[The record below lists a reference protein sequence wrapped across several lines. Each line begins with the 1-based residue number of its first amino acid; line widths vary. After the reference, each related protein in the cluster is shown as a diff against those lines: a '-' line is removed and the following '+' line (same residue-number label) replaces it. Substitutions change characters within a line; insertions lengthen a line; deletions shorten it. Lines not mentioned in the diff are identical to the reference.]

1 MRRWFAHARRAA
13 DEVAG
18 RAELWLPGALAW
30 TVSAGWLALVIGV
43 GRIPTVAE
51 LTFAGARFYTS
62 GAWPW
67 NAIAIAGGLVTLVA
81 VGVAAFSL
89 AEAHLVGRQPPGGAR
104 VGRGF
109 VIGLICVLP
118 TLAALLVAGTAAA
131 AVAPGEFN
139 APENAGGPILR
150 TALRVAP
157 FGLLMV
163 VVMVAGAAFHAAA
176 TRATSAGRPVL
187 AAMRDA
193 PGALRRAGTTAIAQ
207 VLAGFA
213 LRVLMVAFAAIL
225 LRVLWAPLA
234 ERLDGA
240 RTDAAALLL
249 LVGFVAI
256 WLCLV
261 LAGGAL
267 HAWGSLTWTRVLGVS
282 EPADASGRHGMET
295 RGRL

>member
-1 MRRWFAHARRAA
+1 MRRWVWHARHAA

-18 RAELWLPGALAW
+18 RAELWVSGALAW
-30 TVSAGWLALVIGV
+30 TVSVGWIALIAGV
-43 GRIPTVAE
+43 GRVPSVAE

-67 NAIAIAGGLVTLVA
+67 NAVAAGAGVVALVTVA
-81 VGVAAFSL
+81 VAAFAL
-89 AEAHLVGRQPPGGAR
+89 AEAHLAGRQPPSR
-104 VGRGF
+104 VAIGRGF
-109 VIGLICVLP
+109 VIGLACVLP
-118 TLAALLVAGTAAA
+118 TLAALLVATTAVA
-131 AVAPGEFN
+131 AVAPAEFN
-139 APENAGGPILR
+139 APVNGAGPVLR
-150 TALRVAP
+150 TALRVSP
-157 FGLLMV
+157 FGLLV
-163 VVMVAGAAFHAAA
+163 VITMIAGAAFHATA
-176 TRATSAGRPVL
+176 TRAARVGRPVL
-187 AAMRDA
+187 DAMRDA
-193 PGALRRAGTTAIAQ
+193 PRALRTAGMAAVAQ
-207 VLAGFA
+207 VLAAFA
-213 LRVLMVAFAAIL
+213 LRVLMVAFAALL

-234 ERLDGA
+234 QRLDGA

-267 HAWGSLTWTRVLGVS
+267 HAWGSLTWTRVLGGS